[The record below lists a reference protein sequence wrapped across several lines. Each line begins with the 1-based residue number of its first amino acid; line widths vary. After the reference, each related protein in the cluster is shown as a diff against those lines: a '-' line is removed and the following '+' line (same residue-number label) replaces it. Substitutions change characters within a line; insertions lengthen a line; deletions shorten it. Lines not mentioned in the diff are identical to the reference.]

1 MFMRAAGGIVQKVL
15 TECAE
20 GAIPE
25 EGLEP
30 TRPCGQ
36 RILSPPRL
44 PFRHS
49 GTDEQK
55 YHEQRHS
62 ANQDQ
67 PLDPQSLVFP
77 RASGPGSLDAVPAE
91 RYPVVPPVP
100 QGSDAV

>member
-1 MFMRAAGGIVQKVL
+1 MNAQYAISVL
-15 TECAE
+15 V
-20 GAIPE
+20 PE
-25 EGLEP
+25 EGVEP

-49 GTDEQK
+49 GRDEQK
-55 YHEQRHS
+55 YHEQRLS
-62 ANQDQ
+62 ANQDN
-67 PLDPQSLVFP
+67 PVDPHAPVLPF
-77 RASGPGSLDAVPAE
+77 ASGPGSLDAAPAE